1 MNREEEEGEREAMT
15 QRRGKD
21 EEEARV
27 TGGGL
32 LDLRKITL
40 GHRLSLTVMLPG
52 DTLSKERKE
61 ENTERNVGPR
71 VYLLN
76 APPPLSGAN
85 YSRERGN

>member
-1 MNREEEEGEREAMT
+1 MT

-52 DTLSKERKE
+52 DTLSKGRKK

-71 VYLLN
+71 VHLLN